1 MSETNLLN
9 YSNFGEEIGT
19 PLILVHG
26 LFGSGRNWRAIAR
39 YLSKSRWVVTV
50 DMRNHGNSFW
60 GPENSYLDLASD
72 LAKLIAHL
80 GGSADVMGHSMG
92 GKAAMVLALNN
103 PEMVQR
109 LIIADIAPVGYL
121 HSQND
126 KIEVMQSLPFSQ
138 FDRRSAAETVLRE
151 KLGDSGLAAFFAQSL
166 SFDDPTPKWLLNLDA
181 LHTNMDAI
189 IGFPALDES
198 FTKEVLFLCGGDSDY
213 VEESG
218 KTEITRLFP
227 KAISQTIEGAG
238 HWIHADK
245 PREFMTALSTYLE
258 S

>member
-1 MSETNLLN
+1 MSDPDLLS
-9 YSNFGEEIGT
+9 YSNFGEQVGT

-39 YLSKSRWVVTV
+39 FLSKNRWVVTV

-60 GPENSYLDLASD
+60 NPQNSYFDLSSD
-72 LAKLIAHL
+72 LARLVRHL
-80 GGSADVMGHSMG
+80 GGVADVMGHSMG

-103 PEMVQR
+103 PEMIQR

-126 KIEVMQSLPFSQ
+126 KIEVMQSLLLNQ
-138 FDRRSAAETVLRE
+138 FDRRSAAETALE
-151 KLGDSGLAAFFAQSL
+151 DKLGDAGLAAFFAQSL
-166 SFDDPTPKWLLNLDA
+166 SFDDPAPKWLLNLDA
-181 LHTNMDAI
+181 LYANMDAI
-189 IGFPALDES
+189 IGFPVLNGS
-198 FTKEVLFLCGGDSDY
+198 FAKEVLFLCGGDSDY
-213 VEESG
+213 VDNAG
-218 KTEITRLFP
+218 KIEIDRLFP
-227 KAISQTIEGAG
+227 KAITQTIDGAS

-245 PREFMTALSTYLE
+245 PREFMTILSAYLD